1 MELTSVK
8 CPTSVAGCTPF
19 GGGYQTR
26 RAHLFRSASSK
37 RWTTNRGQ
45 ATRSST
51 PLVSH
56 RLRRHLMLFL
66 LC

>member
-26 RAHLFRSASSK
+26 RAHLFRSD
-37 RWTTNRGQ
+37 
-45 ATRSST
+45 
-51 PLVSH
+51 
-56 RLRRHLMLFL
+56 RRPPDQMG
-66 LC
+66 